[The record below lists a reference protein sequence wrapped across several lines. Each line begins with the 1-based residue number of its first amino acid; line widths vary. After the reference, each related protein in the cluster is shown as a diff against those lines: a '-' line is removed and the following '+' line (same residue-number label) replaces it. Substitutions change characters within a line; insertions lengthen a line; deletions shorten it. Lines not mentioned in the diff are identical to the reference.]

1 MHAYQQVDGF
11 MGGSEDG
18 LLLKATYDLSNNMV
32 SKFTK
37 KEQAANTQIELT
49 AQFLKMAKYTHTYGS
64 EKIYN
69 DFLLSAALS

>member
-1 MHAYQQVDGF
+1 MHAYQQMDGF

-18 LLLKATYDLSNNMV
+18 LLLKATSDLSNNMV

-49 AQFLKMAKYTHTYGS
+49 AQFLKMAKYRHTYRS
-64 EKIYN
+64 DKIYN

>member
-1 MHAYQQVDGF
+1 MTF
-11 MGGSEDG
+11 S
-18 LLLKATYDLSNNMV
+18 SNMV

-49 AQFLKMAKYTHTYGS
+49 AQFLKMPKYTHTYGS
-64 EKIYN
+64 DKIYN